1 MTLKDEEMKNLR
13 TLGVAALLLVV
24 ILGCSGQIEG
34 VIRRDAK
41 RIQIIYSDSR
51 LSTAE
56 LTVVLPD
63 GEQFHGKSEKFDR
76 DKDMMERNSTNTDN
90 TSGYFDALLGFNGN
104 AMATLTGNRGNVIKC
119 RFKIADV
126 IMGFPSG
133 GAGICQH
140 SDGRVMDVF
149 F

>member
-1 MTLKDEEMKNLR
+1 MKNLK
-13 TLGVAALLLVV
+13 TYGVAALLLIVMM
-24 ILGCSGQIEG
+24 GCSGQLEG

-41 RIQIIYSDSR
+41 RIQITYTDSR
-51 LSTAE
+51 LSVAE
-56 LTVVLPD
+56 LTAVLPD
-63 GEQFHGKSEKFDR
+63 GEQFHGRAEKFDR
-76 DKDMMERNSTNTDN
+76 DKEMMEMNLAAKDDG
-90 TSGYFDALLGFNGN
+90 SGSFDALQGFNGN
-104 AMATLTGNRGNVIKC
+104 SMATLAGNRGNLIKC

-140 SDGRVMDVF
+140 SDGRVIDVF

>member
-1 MTLKDEEMKNLR
+1 MKNLK
-13 TLGVAALLLVV
+13 TYGVAALLLIVMM
-24 ILGCSGQIEG
+24 GCSGQLEG

-41 RIQIIYSDSR
+41 RIQIIYTDSR
-51 LSTAE
+51 LSVAE
-56 LTVVLPD
+56 LTAVLPD
-63 GEQFHGKSEKFDR
+63 GEQFHGRAEKFDR
-76 DKDMMERNSTNTDN
+76 DKEMMEMNLAAKDDG
-90 TSGYFDALLGFNGN
+90 SGLFDALQGFNGN
-104 AMATLTGNRGNVIKC
+104 SMATLAGNRGNLIKC

-140 SDGRVMDVF
+140 SDGRVIDVF